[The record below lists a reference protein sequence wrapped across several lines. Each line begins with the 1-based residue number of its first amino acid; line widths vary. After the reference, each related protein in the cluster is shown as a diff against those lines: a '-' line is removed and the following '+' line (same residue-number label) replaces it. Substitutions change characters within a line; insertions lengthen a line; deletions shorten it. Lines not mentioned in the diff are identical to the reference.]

1 MSPTA
6 LYVIAWL
13 TLLSIITCQEV
24 NCTLDSPEL
33 WLKDAAGKLHT
44 FSENITQMAGLEL
57 DKGAAVSTRAGEGE
71 SLVIHG
77 FVNLSL
83 YHGSL

>member
-6 LYVIAWL
+6 LYVIVWL
-13 TLLSIITCQEV
+13 TLLSLVTCQEV

-44 FSENITQMAGLEL
+44 FSENITEIAGLEL
-57 DKGAAVSTRAGEGE
+57 QRGTAVSTRAGEGE
-71 SLVIHG
+71 SLA
-77 FVNLSL
+77 
-83 YHGSL
+83 